1 MLQAYLVR
9 VGPDGM
15 LPVTWREGS
24 SISDLGFATR
34 RYAGGGLGVAGRS
47 LFCLPRVLRGCGRHG
62 LWNSLDVDQDCSHFQ
77 AQLARHPGRP
87 MLLQYTR
94 ERDESLAAVVSM
106 GVKREDAKVFFLQIA
121 YGGTA
126 ANWCS
131 SRGVGAGELPAFVHS
146 FAKILW

>member
-1 MLQAYLVR
+1 MTTQVSQMAFAKKRRVDVTDVCETRELVNISSLRDLASRKASGTVCWPGWDVSIRTMLQAYLVR

-62 LWNSLDVDQDCSHFQ
+62 LWNTVDLDQDCSHFQ
-77 AQLARHPGRP
+77 AQLARHPG
-87 MLLQYTR
+87 
-94 ERDESLAAVVSM
+94 
-106 GVKREDAKVFFLQIA
+106 
-121 YGGTA
+121 
-126 ANWCS
+126 
-131 SRGVGAGELPAFVHS
+131 
-146 FAKILW
+146 